1 MRTVGQALRQT
12 DETSYRKQRPRAMAS
27 LSAQDRLSLR
37 MGSRA
42 GISLERSPAD
52 RSLAEGGGPH
62 AEAEPLFTRS
72 LAITEKALGPD
83 QIDVGTPLI
92 SLAGLYYVQG
102 RYGEAEPAAG
112 SLAITTKA
120 LGQQPSQ
127 LYPSQGRYV
136 EAEPLYKRA
145 RS

>member
-1 MRTVGQALRQT
+1 M
-12 DETSYRKQRPRAMAS
+12 
-27 LSAQDRLSLR
+27 
-37 MGSRA
+37 
-42 GISLERSPAD
+42 
-52 RSLAEGGGPH
+52 GPH

-83 QIDVGTPLI
+83 HIDVGTPLI

-102 RYGEAEPAAG
+102 RYGEAEPAVQADHWPSPRRRWVN
-112 SLAITTKA
+112 SLA
-120 LGQQPSQ
+120 Q
-127 LYPSQGRYV
+127 LYPAQGRYV